1 MKVFTE
7 EEAFKR
13 AAASCSCQELCR
25 ADVEDKLLKWNMSH
39 EATERI
45 LARLEADKF
54 LNEERYC
61 RAFISDKLRFA
72 KWGKQ
77 KIAGGLR
84 LKQVSYKLAWQL
96 LEEVDREEYL
106 AVLRD
111 IITSKRKSIRAGSE
125 YELNAKLIRFALSR
139 GFEMKDICLYVQ
151 ADEIADETDEK

>member
-7 EEAFKR
+7 EEALKR

-25 ADVEDKLLKWNMSH
+25 ADVEDKLLKWNVSH

-45 LARLEADKF
+45 LDRLEADNF

-61 RAFISDKLRFA
+61 RAYINDKLRLA

-96 LEEVDREEYL
+96 LEEVDQEEYL
-106 AVLRD
+106 AVLRG
-111 IITSKRKSIRAGSE
+111 IIASKRKSIHAENE

-139 GFEMKDICLYVQ
+139 GFEMKDIRCYVQ
-151 ADEIADETDEK
+151 ADETDEK